1 MTNPNAPAFPA
12 GSESVCADKRGLTK
26 REYFA
31 GLFMQGILS
40 DCESMKAMVRSFP
53 DHEECES
60 RTAFSAISFADALIA
75 ELNKGEPK

>member
-31 GLFMQGILS
+31 GLAMQGML
-40 DCESMKAMVRSFP
+40 
-53 DHEECES
+53 
-60 RTAFSAISFADALIA
+60 SAINGIDGSTHGQKHIAEKALEMAGALIA